1 MAKGLTARLGRELRF
16 VGSLFRTLGRI
27 RSVTPDSDRLI
38 CDDLE
43 LAVDRNMAAT
53 AIEFEGR
60 SITYAAFDAMANRF
74 AHWATSRGIRRGDT
88 VALFMPNRI
97 EYVAVWYGLSKVGV
111 ASALINN
118 QITGAALTHCL
129 NISGAIHLICDSET
143 APEFEAVRGQLARTM
158 TEWILGGDGR
168 GDRDFDRALKGVSSL
183 RPSRDTARA
192 NLTAKDVALYI
203 FTSGTTG
210 LPKAA
215 KITHLRAQL
224 YMRGF
229 AGATDARTT
238 DRIYVALPLYHATGG
253 LCAMGAGLM
262 NGATILLKRRF
273 SASQFWDDV
282 IDKKATMFV
291 YIGEL
296 CRYLV
301 NQPPRMEER
310 GHKLRLAFG
319 NGLRGEV
326 WEKMQ
331 ARFGIPKILEF
342 YGATEG
348 NVSLFNYDGKVGAIG
363 RVPSYLRSRFN
374 IRLVRFD
381 IETEAPV
388 RDAKG
393 RCIECRPGE
402 IGEAIGKIG
411 SDARSN
417 FTGYAEKAA
426 TEKKVLRDA
435 FELGDAW
442 FRTGDLMRQD
452 AEGYFYFVDRIGDT
466 FRWKGENVSTGE
478 VAAAISS
485 CTGVIEANVYGVT
498 VDGADGRAGM
508 ASLVVDQTFDIK
520 ALEGLLD
527 LHLPAYARPLFLR
540 LQPQFEITGTFKYR
554 KVDLV
559 EEGFDP
565 TKVSDPIYF
574 RDSEQGFIPLTAEL
588 YRRLQTGEIRI

>member
-1 MAKGLTARLGRELRF
+1 M
-16 VGSLFRTLGRI
+16 
-27 RSVTPDSDRLI
+27 
-38 CDDLE
+38 
-43 LAVDRNMAAT
+43 
-53 AIEFEGR
+53 
-60 SITYAAFDAMANRF
+60 
-74 AHWATSRGIRRGDT
+74 
-88 VALFMPNRI
+88 
-97 EYVAVWYGLSKVGV
+97 
-111 ASALINN
+111 
-118 QITGAALTHCL
+118 
-129 NISGAIHLICDSET
+129 
-143 APEFEAVRGQLARTM
+143 
-158 TEWILGGDGR
+158 
-168 GDRDFDRALKGVSSL
+168 
-183 RPSRDTARA
+183 
-192 NLTAKDVALYI
+192 
-203 FTSGTTG
+203 
-210 LPKAA
+210 
-215 KITHLRAQL
+215 
-224 YMRGF
+224 
-229 AGATDARTT
+229 
-238 DRIYVALPLYHATGG
+238 
-253 LCAMGAGLM
+253 
-262 NGATILLKRRF
+262 
-273 SASQFWDDV
+273 
-282 IDKKATMFV
+282 
-291 YIGEL
+291 
-296 CRYLV
+296 
-301 NQPPRMEER
+301 
-310 GHKLRLAFG
+310 
-319 NGLRGEV
+319 
-326 WEKMQ
+326 
-331 ARFGIPKILEF
+331 
-342 YGATEG
+342 
-348 NVSLFNYDGKVGAIG
+348 
-363 RVPSYLRSRFN
+363 RSRFN

-435 FELGDAW
+435 FEPGDAW

-452 AEGYFYFVDRIGDT
+452 AEGYFFFVDRIGDT

-508 ASLVVDQTFDIK
+508 ASLVVDESFDLK
-520 ALEGLLD
+520 GLEGLLD